1 MKENTSPLTRRQAVK
16 LFATA
21 TAAVSLG
28 NSLVSAAPA
37 AAPRGGAAGLPAQ
50 IPPLPYKYDALE
62 PHIDAQTMEIHHGK
76 HHASYLAA
84 ARKLLEPHAAL
95 QARRSEDLLAN
106 LEQVPSDIR
115 TGLRNQL
122 GGHVN
127 HVFFWEIMAPA
138 KSYRAGRLQEAIGQS
153 FGSVDA
159 FKQQFTQAA
168 MGRFGS
174 GWAWL
179 SQKRDG
185 SLTIHST
192 ANQDSPLMEGLTP
205 IIGLDVWEHAY
216 YLRRQ
221 NRRAEYVEAFWN
233 VLNWDRAEELYRSA
247 RA

>member
-1 MKENTSPLTRRQAVK
+1 MKENASPLTRREAVK

-28 NSLVSAAPA
+28 ASVLPAAPA
-37 AAPRGGAAGLPAQ
+37 ARPARGAGLPTE
-50 IPPLPYKYDALE
+50 IPPLPYAYDALE

-95 QARRSEDLLAN
+95 QARAPEALLGDLS
-106 LEQVPSDIR
+106 QVPEDIR
-115 TGLRNQL
+115 GGLRNQL

-127 HVFFWEIMAPA
+127 HVFFWEILAPA
-138 KSYRAGRLQEAIGQS
+138 KTYRAGRLQDAIGKA
-153 FGSVDA
+153 FGGVDG

-192 ANQDSPLMEGLTP
+192 ANQDSPLMDGLKP

-233 VLNWDRAEELYRSA
+233 VLNWDRAEEHYRAA
-247 RA
+247 RT